1 MTRIALTQGYYQAR
15 SYIANAQRC
24 LNLYPEGNT
33 EDAPAP
39 MTNYLTPG
47 LTTLVDSLTNA
58 QVRCLYTASNNQGYA
73 IIGSGVYTVS
83 SSFALAKIGTL
94 PTSTGNVY
102 MQDNGIDIVII
113 DRTTAGYQI
122 ALTSGSTATGT
133 GTISGSIL
141 TIESTPA
148 PTGSFVVG
156 LTLNGPGIQTCTITA
171 LGSGTGGPGT
181 YSISVS
187 QNVTHPT
194 QITGTSNANFVSQ
207 IEDPTGSFVGS
218 INVAYLDSFFIFSQP
233 NTNVMY
239 CSLSNSLT
247 FDPLYLV
254 GRTGAPD
261 WIAGLAVCQRIL
273 WVIGQKTTELWYDA
287 GQADFPFGQI
297 QGSFFQVG
305 CAAASSIAVA
315 DVFVWWLGQNA
326 QGQGVVYQGS
336 GGQVLRIST
345 HAIEAVI
352 QGFIEITDAIGMTY
366 QQQGHTFYVLTFPA
380 ASRTFVYD
388 AVTQLWHERAWIDNN
403 GFEHRHRANCI
414 ANMYG
419 KVVCGDWANGKIYEL
434 DLGAYT
440 DDGQPIKRVRGFP
453 HLMTSYDPKSGL
465 SHLEGKRIRYDQ
477 FMADIEVGNL
487 QTIGVANGTPK
498 ICQFTVVA

>member
-15 SYIANAQRC
+15 SFIANAQRC
-24 LNLYPEGNT
+24 LNLYPEVNAD
-33 EDAPAP
+33 DAPAP

-47 LTTLVDSLTNA
+47 LTTLVDSNTNA

-83 SSFALAKIGTL
+83 SSFALAQIGTL
-94 PTSTGNVY
+94 PTSVGNVY

-113 DRTTAGYQI
+113 DRTTVGYSI
-122 ALTSGSTATGT
+122 ALTSGSTAQGY
-133 GTISGSIL
+133 GTIDGTVLLIN
-141 TIESTPA
+141 STPA
-148 PTGSFVVG
+148 PTGQFAVG
-156 LTLNGPGIQTCTITA
+156 LTLNGPGITTCTITA

-181 YSISVS
+181 YIVSVS
-187 QNVTHPT
+187 QTVQNAV
-194 QITGTSNANFVSQ
+194 QITGTSAANFVSQ

-233 NTNVMY
+233 NTNIMY

-287 GQADFPFGQI
+287 GTADFPFGQI

-305 CAAASSIAVA
+305 CVAASSIAVS

-326 QGQGVVYQGS
+326 QGQGIVYQGS

-345 HAIEAVI
+345 HAIETVI

-366 QQQGHTFYVLTFPA
+366 QQLGHTFYVLTFPSA
-380 ASRTFVYD
+380 DKTFVYD
-388 AVTQLWHERAWIDNN
+388 AVTQVWHERAWIDSN
-403 GFEHRHRANCI
+403 GFEHRHRMNCT

-419 KVVCGDWANGKIYEL
+419 KVVCGDWSNGKIYQL
-434 DLGAYT
+434 DTNNYT

-453 HLMTSYDPKSGL
+453 HLATSYDPKSGL
-465 SHLEGKRIRYDQ
+465 THLEGRRIRYDQ
-477 FMADIEVGNL
+477 FMADIECGNL
-487 QTIGVANGTPK
+487 QVEPTTVGLPQ
-498 ICQFTVVA
+498 ICQFTVVE